1 MGFGLRQVGVLRV
14 TAVQYFFNIL
24 RFMQVSS
31 STVLVTG
38 GASGLGEACVR
49 RLAQQGAKVVILDL
63 NEALGQAL
71 ATELGSSV
79 AFVKTDVTN
88 ETDVQQAIDTAL
100 RLYGRVDVA
109 INCAGIG
116 PPAKTI
122 GKEGPHS
129 LDFFKKV
136 IEINLV
142 GSFNVIR
149 LAAWAMSQQTPNA
162 EGERG
167 VIINTASV
175 AAFDGQMGQA
185 AYSASKGGIVGM
197 TLPIARDLARNGI
210 RVVTIAPGLFHTP
223 LFKGLPAEAVAS
235 LEQQVPFPSRLGRP
249 DEYAQMAQS
258 IIENVM
264 LNGETIRLDGAI
276 RMAPK

>member
-1 MGFGLRQVGVLRV
+1 MGFGLRQVGVLGA

>member
-1 MGFGLRQVGVLRV
+1 
-14 TAVQYFFNIL
+14 
-24 RFMQVSS
+24 MQVSS